1 LSVDLSGRRL
11 DGKSS
16 QKDYLGSER
25 RNLRAYRK
33 SFEKRAPYLDTTG
46 LAYIEVFQDGQCQ
59 GLRKHARAQRREYE
73 IELCLRMYSNTLQRD
88 RMSADFSDYVML

>member
-25 RNLRAYRK
+25 QKLRAYRK
-33 SFEKRAPYLDTTG
+33 NFEKRAPYLDTTG
-46 LAYIEVFQDGQCQ
+46 LAYIEVFHDGQCQ
-59 GLRKHARAQRREYE
+59 G
-73 IELCLRMYSNTLQRD
+73 
-88 RMSADFSDYVML
+88 